1 MPVLYG
7 VTAKTKNRLK
17 VKGIPLEECS
27 SKEKMIA
34 SVFESWLLVKNIIV
48 AYLPIADAE
57 EPEHDSIFSEIW
69 KALAPI

>member
-1 MPVLYG
+1 MLEQGEDDSERLRVL
-7 VTAKTKNRLK
+7 ASC
-17 VKGIPLEECS
+17 EEHHRR
-27 SKEKMIA
+27 
-34 SVFESWLLVKNIIV
+34 